1 MGSVIFPEDQQILVL
16 DPGQPKFRSMKKFV
30 RANPSISSR
39 QIWVFAFWIIVVLL
53 YPGPLSVE
61 AVNTMFWETR
71 SQRDF
76 SRGEADGVSITS
88 EGEVVLSPKLTP
100 VLNTED
106 KELFV
111 WALAMDADE
120 NLYAA
125 TGNNGR
131 IFKISKEGT
140 PSLFFDSPEVSI
152 LSLALDAQGHIYA
165 GSSPDGVIYKIDPQG
180 TYRTFFNTG
189 ETYVWALVVDT
200 SGNIFA
206 ATGDKGRI
214 YKIFPEGKSRILFDS
229 GQPHITAL
237 ISDGQGGFYA
247 GSEGD
252 GIIYRVS
259 PEGKVSVLYDAEEN
273 EIHTLVLDRQGNLYA
288 AALASRTTTPVS
300 RDKKPPEE
308 KDTKE
313 KRSIK
318 TSSIYKITPEGAITK
333 IWSSPS
339 SFVYSMILDKNN
351 RLLVGTDD
359 RSTVYEVSSDGEFT
373 TLFRTDK
380 TQVLSLLQGTNQDI
394 YLGTGDTAMV
404 YKIDLH
410 TRGVGTLLSPTYDA
424 QIISKWGKLSWK
436 GTPQG
441 IKFMTRTGNTEKPDS
456 TWSPW
461 SGEYTDKDGTHIT
474 SPPARFIQ
482 WKAILEPTPG
492 MDSPVLKEV
501 TISYLPKNLSP
512 RISRLT
518 VISFREEPPTPPP
531 PVKEIKKPDEKD
543 EKSEEKT
550 PPPPSPIRRVKVE
563 RGKKLITWVAE
574 DPNND
579 TLAYEL
585 YFKGEEEK
593 NWKLLEEDIRE
604 NSYLLETESLPDGWY
619 QIKVKASDAP
629 SNPIDKALTTE
640 KVSEPFLIDNT
651 PPVVKSISTHRD
663 ETTGDLL
670 VSVQAADNASL
681 LKNAQYSLDAG
692 EWKTVFPK
700 DEIFDSKE
708 EEFETS
714 LKNLSPGEHTLV
726 FKVTDTSGNVG
737 AGKTV
742 IQIPSPLSQK

>member
-1 MGSVIFPEDQQILVL
+1 
-16 DPGQPKFRSMKKFV
+16 MKKSV
-30 RANPSISSR
+30 RANPLVCPR
-39 QIWVFAFWIIVVLL
+39 RAWVFAFLIITVLL
-53 YPGPLSVE
+53 YPDPFSVE
-61 AVNTMFWETR
+61 AVNTMFWETG

-76 SRGEADGVSITS
+76 SRGEMDGISITS
-88 EGEVVLSPKLTP
+88 EGEVVLAPKLTP

-131 IFKISKEGT
+131 IFKVSKEGT
-140 PSLFFDSPEVSI
+140 SSLFFDSPEVSI

-189 ETYVWALVVDT
+189 ETYVWALVVDN
-200 SGNIFA
+200 SGNLFA

-214 YKIFPEGKSRILFDS
+214 YKISPEGKSRILFDS
-229 GQPHITAL
+229 GQPHITSL

-273 EIHTLVLDRQGNLYA
+273 EIRSLVLDRQGNLYA
-288 AALASRTTTPVS
+288 AALASRTTPPVS
-300 RDKKPPEE
+300 RDRKPPEE
-308 KDTKE
+308 KDPKETKE

-318 TSSIYKITPEGAITK
+318 TSSIYKITPEGTVTK

-339 SFVYSMILDKNN
+339 SFIYSMILDKNDK
-351 RLLVGTDD
+351 LLVGTDD
-359 RSTVYEVSSDGEFT
+359 RSMVYEVSSDGEFT
-373 TLFRTDK
+373 TLFHTDK
-380 TQVLSLLQGTNQDI
+380 TQVLSLLQGTNQDL

-404 YKIDLH
+404 YKVDLH
-410 TRGVGTLLSPTYDA
+410 PREKGTLLSPTYDA

-436 GTPQG
+436 GTSQG

-461 SGEYTDKDGTHIT
+461 SGEYTDKDGTPIT

-482 WKAILEPTPG
+482 WKAILEPVSG
-492 MDSPVLKEV
+492 LDSPVLKEV
-501 TISYLPKNLSP
+501 TVSYLPKNLSP
-512 RISRLT
+512 RISRLN
-518 VISFREEPPTPPP
+518 VISFREEPPVPPP
-531 PVKEIKKPDEKD
+531 IKEVKKSEDRE

-550 PPPPSPIRRVKVE
+550 PPPPNPVRRVKLE
-563 RGKKLITWVAE
+563 RGKKLITWIAE

-585 YFKGEEEK
+585 YFRGEEEK
-593 NWKLLEEDIRE
+593 NWKLLEQDIRE
-604 NSYLLETESLPDGWY
+604 SSYILETESLPDGWY
-619 QIKVKASDAP
+619 QIKVKATDAP
-629 SNPIDKALTTE
+629 SNPADKALTTE
-640 KVSEPFLIDNT
+640 KVSELFLIDNT
-651 PPVVKSISTHRD
+651 PPVVKFISTHRE
-663 ETTGDLL
+663 ETTGDLI
-670 VSVQAADNASL
+670 VSIQAVDNASL
-681 LKNAQYSLDAG
+681 IKNAQYSLDAG
-692 EWKTVFPK
+692 EWKTIFPK

-708 EEFETS
+708 EEFEIS

-726 FKVTDTSGNVG
+726 FKVTDSSGNIG

-742 IQIPSPLSQK
+742 IQNPPSLSQR